1 MTQLDTLF
9 RGLATNLIG
18 QFGKEV
24 TFTSIGGVV
33 YDPDTLTSHNSS
45 VAVTVKAII
54 EDYKPREYGTG
65 LILVG
70 DKKLSVAA
78 AGLTKPKPGDT
89 VTLDSD
95 TWSVISVNEEW
106 SGEQISMYSIQIRK

>member
-9 RGLATNLIG
+9 RGLATNLIE

-45 VAVTVKAII
+45 VAVTVKAIV
-54 EDYKPREYGTG
+54 EDYSLHSSGMGFQTG
-65 LILVG
+65 LILSG
-70 DKKLSVAA
+70 DKKFSVAA
-78 AGLTKPKPGDT
+78 A
-89 VTLDSD
+89 
-95 TWSVISVNEEW
+95 
-106 SGEQISMYSIQIRK
+106 